1 MTISLTSLLLPKWS
15 GDLKYCPCPPCDQ
28 TRRYHDRRNRR
39 RRRHF
44 KRLLTAEFVSYDREI
59 KGEGA
64 LAYRESNCI
73 STSIIQLGCQHPC
86 QRNQTRRYR
95 ASCVTHLWKLLKS
108 KQLESRLRLE
118 SFPRSVS
125 SSIFCMDL
133 LSAFN
138 NARFKFQGSGS
149 NTLEVMSI
157 CLNHI
162 KLKKFQE
169 NF

>member
-1 MTISLTSLLLPKWS
+1 MEWLLSISTSLLSRPRQSMCNGLSSMKP
-15 GDLKYCPCPPCDQ
+15 
-28 TRRYHDRRNRR
+28 
-39 RRRHF
+39 
-44 KRLLTAEFVSYDREI
+44 VI
-59 KGEGA
+59 KGFAMMAMG
-64 LAYRESNCI
+64 R
-73 STSIIQLGCQHPC
+73 LG
-86 QRNQTRRYR
+86 
-95 ASCVTHLWKLLKS
+95 
-108 KQLESRLRLE
+108 LEN
-118 SFPRSVS
+118 FPRSVS

>member
-1 MTISLTSLLLPKWS
+1 MSKNIWTTIDGTKFFFPFLSASS
-15 GDLKYCPCPPCDQ
+15 HFQ
-28 TRRYHDRRNRR
+28 TRSCPSVGRSVSWLVSRSRKCLKCAKRPILT
-39 RRRHF
+39 HF
-44 KRLLTAEFVSYDREI
+44 FIPITSHSPQHSFFHPFSHSFIFSFIHNVHSITLNQR
-59 KGEGA
+59 GA
-64 LAYRESNCI
+64 L
-73 STSIIQLGCQHPC
+73 
-86 QRNQTRRYR
+86 
-95 ASCVTHLWKLLKS
+95 
-108 KQLESRLRLE
+108 RLRLE

-138 NARFKFQGSGS
+138 NASFKFQDSGS

>member
-1 MTISLTSLLLPKWS
+1 MHIFQFLFQSLMCLFLTYFLLILFTNV
-15 GDLKYCPCPPCDQ
+15 LEY
-28 TRRYHDRRNRR
+28 
-39 RRRHF
+39 
-44 KRLLTAEFVSYDREI
+44 I
-59 KGEGA
+59 KT
-64 LAYRESNCI
+64 Y
-73 STSIIQLGCQHPC
+73 
-86 QRNQTRRYR
+86 Y
-95 ASCVTHLWKLLKS
+95 
-108 KQLESRLRLE
+108 RLRLE

-162 KLKKFQE
+162 KLKKVWANLWTFFENMADSEFQLSP
-169 NF
+169 NFLKKSKGFEKIQKPCALIVVTLFHRIKEIPLKYSHLFY

>member
-1 MTISLTSLLLPKWS
+1 MLHIFGQLKKSSYFGKRKTLYHPSWSILKQFLNFFKSNQYGVNISICLGWATLQSWLFSSVVCIFTAYIIILIIRVATWRVKCGQILECLSQLTI
-15 GDLKYCPCPPCDQ
+15 
-28 TRRYHDRRNRR
+28 H
-39 RRRHF
+39 
-44 KRLLTAEFVSYDREI
+44 
-59 KGEGA
+59 
-64 LAYRESNCI
+64 
-73 STSIIQLGCQHPC
+73 
-86 QRNQTRRYR
+86 
-95 ASCVTHLWKLLKS
+95 
-108 KQLESRLRLE
+108 RLRLE

-169 NF
+169 NL